1 MMNANPAQSQA
12 GGRFRTRLLMVVAA
26 LLSVFAGSSEALCFD
41 LVVDDM
47 LDFRFGKKLRSIHEV
62 NAAKE
67 SLRNGDAAKCRAL
80 LAGVSKSLP
89 DSPHPTVL
97 FVGFLLEERQEQTAM
112 DALAELSLDPQAKF
126 ECHFA
131 FGRLRGKQGRW
142 QDAWAHLLV
151 AEQAPK
157 PDRWSPEYWKTVQ
170 ANVREVKS
178 IVAMGRRD
186 WNVAHPILLEVVKE
200 RPRDAQ
206 VLRRLATC
214 SFHLKD
220 VPAAKDF
227 FQKASAADDN
237 DQLPVPV
244 RLANLYLQT
253 DSPDARQAAESL
265 FKQACQ
271 ESEKPG
277 QLAKVQYGAWL
288 QGQNRPK
295 DVLALLKDAPFD
307 ESLARE
313 QSYLLG
319 LASRMLGDYPTARDH
334 FLRLSNSEPGNIR
347 ISNQLALVLI
357 EDEDDKS
364 TARALEIALRNAS
377 RVQTEA
383 TLGTLAWV
391 RFRRGETDE
400 AYKILNSLTKSSTV
414 SRDIAFYLS
423 RSLKAKGRSDEAEKM
438 IQVVRKSAGPF
449 YYSHQL
455 AP

>member
-1 MMNANPAQSQA
+1 V
-12 GGRFRTRLLMVVAA
+12 VVAG
-26 LLSVFAGSSEALCFD
+26 LLISVLGSSDGLCFD

-67 SLRNGDAAKCRAL
+67 ALRTGDAAKCREL
-80 LAGVSKSLP
+80 LETVCKSLP
-89 DSPHPTVL
+89 DTPHPTVL
-97 FVGFLLEERQEQTAM
+97 FVGFLLEDRQEQSAT
-112 DALAELSLDPQAKF
+112 DALAELSLDPEAKF
-126 ECHFA
+126 EAHFA
-131 FGRLRGKQGRW
+131 FGRLAGKQGRW

-157 PDRWSPEYWKTVQ
+157 PDRWSPEYWEAVQ

-178 IVAMGRRD
+178 IVAIGRRD
-186 WNVAHPILLEVVKE
+186 WNVARRILLEVTGQ
-200 RPRDAQ
+200 RPQDPQ
-206 VLRRLATC
+206 VLRRLAIC

-227 FQKASAADDN
+227 FQKASTADDN

-265 FKQACQ
+265 FKQACKDPG
-271 ESEKPG
+271 KPG
-277 QLAKVQYGAWL
+277 QLARIQYGAWL
-288 QGQNRPK
+288 LGQNRAQ
-295 DVLALLKDAPFD
+295 DLLAVLQDAPFD

-319 LASRMLGDYPTARDH
+319 LANRMLGDYLTAREH
-334 FLRLSNSEPGNIR
+334 FMKLSNSEPGNIR

-364 TARALEIALRNAS
+364 AARALEIALRNAS
-377 RVQTEA
+377 RLQTEA
-383 TLGTLAWV
+383 TLGTLAWI

-400 AYKILNSLTKSSTV
+400 AHKILNSLTRSSTV
-414 SRDIAFYLS
+414 SRDVAFYYS
-423 RSLKAKGRSDEAEKM
+423 QSLKAKGRGDEAEKM